1 MNKDQVKG
9 AAKHI
14 SGEVQQQVG
23 KLTGD
28 TDTRVRGHA
37 KEAEGKLQ
45 KNVGDAR
52 ESVRHSERELEQDRE
67 RQRKLD
73 LDR

>member
-1 MNKDQVKG
+1 MNKDQIKG
-9 AAKHI
+9 TAKHI
-14 SGEVQQQVG
+14 SGEVKQEVG

-28 TDTRVRGHA
+28 TGTRVRGHA
-37 KEAEGKLQ
+37 QEAEGKLQ
-45 KNVGDAR
+45 KNLGDAK
-52 ESVRHSERELEQDRE
+52 EAVRHSEREVEKD

>member
-1 MNKDQVKG
+1 MNKDQIKG
-9 AAKHI
+9 AAKHAK
-14 SGEVQQQVG
+14 GEVQQEVG

-37 KEAEGKLQ
+37 NEAEGKLQ
-45 KNVGDAR
+45 KKVGDAR
-52 ESVRHSERELEQDRE
+52 ESLRHGERELERD

>member
-1 MNKDQVKG
+1 MNKDQIKG
-9 AAKHI
+9 AAKHVK
-14 SGEVQQQVG
+14 GEVQQEVG

-28 TDTRVRGHA
+28 TDMRVRGHA

-45 KNVGDAR
+45 KSLGDAKESMHHSAR
-52 ESVRHSERELEQDRE
+52 EIELERD